1 MRDMQRRYEEC
12 FVCSDR
18 DFQRRLLGERWLFE
32 REEMI
37 IEIFLFVSVVIN
49 IALVYGIIRMSHRLF
64 QFDDLFELFAFDI
77 DVNVKYFENL
87 LSTSLYESSEEVR
100 AANKNMGIISKR
112 LEEFGVRMKELTN
125 KD

>member
-1 MRDMQRRYEEC
+1 
-12 FVCSDR
+12 
-18 DFQRRLLGERWLFE
+18 
-32 REEMI
+32 MI